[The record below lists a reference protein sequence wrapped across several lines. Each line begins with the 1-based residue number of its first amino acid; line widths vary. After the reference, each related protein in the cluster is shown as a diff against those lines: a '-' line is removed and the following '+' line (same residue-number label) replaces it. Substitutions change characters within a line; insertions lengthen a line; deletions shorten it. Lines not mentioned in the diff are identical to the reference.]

1 MVTPAVGPDG
11 VRRTINSG
19 LDSDEAIWHLRAA
32 WNVAALG
39 CRGEADKPI
48 LAGYADFLKRYA
60 GQLATVNARLNAKFR
75 KAAGSAAAGRAA
87 REAHTTQ
94 LYNYFATPAAAG
106 GLCTV
111 ALAVA
116 KEWQR
121 TRPGDLGAFARATL
135 PRFEAVYLALFDAYD
150 RYRAQAAAWD
160 AKYGA
165 QYGASQPG
173 YGAVHGV
180 PRHKD

>member
-1 MVTPAVGPDG
+1 MATPAVGPDG
-11 VRRTINSG
+11 ARRTINSG

-39 CRGEADKPI
+39 CRGAADKPI
-48 LAGYADFLKRYA
+48 LAGYGDFLKRYA
-60 GQLATVNARLNAKFR
+60 RQLAAVNTRLDAKFR

-94 LYNYFATPAAAG
+94 LYNYFARPPAVG

-111 ALAVA
+111 ALEVA
-116 KEWQR
+116 KAWQR
-121 TRPGDLGAFARATL
+121 TRPSDLAAFGRATL
-135 PRFEAVYLALFDAYD
+135 PRFDAVYLALFDAYD

-160 AKYGA
+160 AKYGVR
-165 QYGASQPG
+165 YGASQPG
-173 YGAVHGV
+173 YVAVHGGA
-180 PRHKD
+180 RHKD